1 MLNSKDSPNKVLV
14 YLYNV
19 FQIKMTGVGECICY
33 GLMFVH
39 LQYSCVETQPWPPCD
54 GIRWWALWKAI
65 KMQLDHE
72 KRALIQTGLVLLHE
86 SWESLL
92 LLPALCH
99 VKMQKKPAAVCNP
112 EDGPH

>member
-39 LQYSCVETQPWPPCD
+39 LQYSCVETQP
-54 GIRWWALWKAI
+54 
-65 KMQLDHE
+65 
-72 KRALIQTGLVLLHE
+72 
-86 SWESLL
+86 
-92 LLPALCH
+92 
-99 VKMQKKPAAVCNP
+99 
-112 EDGPH
+112 